1 MMKEK
6 HGDEDFLDY
15 LLKEVDDETTFL
27 TEQIA
32 VDLMFV
38 LLFATYETTSA
49 AITLAL
55 NFLNRHPQALR
66 QLQVGFN
73 ISF

>member
-1 MMKEK
+1 MKQK

-15 LLKEVDDETTFL
+15 LLKEVEDDTTFL
-27 TEQIA
+27 SEEIA

-55 NFLNRHPQALR
+55 KFLNQHPQALR
-66 QLQVGFN
+66 QLQV
-73 ISF
+73 